1 MSGTVNNRGYKE
13 TEDKVM
19 EKKDI
24 KKVEKRETEAI
35 NKNNMSIGEICP
47 IY

>member
-1 MSGTVNNRGYKE
+1 MSGTINNRGYKE

-24 KKVEKRETEAI
+24 KKVEKRVTE
-35 NKNNMSIGEICP
+35 EIKKITCL
-47 IY
+47 